1 MSAGNVLLLLLLA
14 AMWGPSFLFIK
25 VAVQEIPPLTMSAF
39 RTLLGGGVLWL
50 FLLMSRQRMPGRGPI
65 WKHFAISGLFGQAIP
80 FSMFAWGEIYIDSAL
95 ASILNGTTPLFTIV
109 IAHFYTSDDRLNKVK
124 IVGTCV
130 GFLGLAVI
138 VAPELMKGVSV
149 NFLGLMA
156 VTIPS
161 LCYGISIVYS
171 RQTLRG
177 LGPLVAPVG
186 QLGVSG
192 LMLLP
197 VALLFDQPYNLPAPS
212 LPAFSSLV
220 ALSLL
225 GTCLA
230 FIVYFHLLEHN
241 RASHVS
247 MVTYLVP
254 IFGILLGVIVLNERL
269 DSYAYLG
276 CALILLGVM
285 VVNGVFTNRKPE
297 GEGSGGKIQVPPE
310 TDR

>member
-1 MSAGNVLLLLLLA
+1 MSAGNILLLLLLA

-39 RTLLGGGVLWL
+39 RTMLGGGVLWF
-50 FLLMSRQRMPGRGPI
+50 FLRMRRQRMPGRGPI

-80 FSMFAWGEIYIDSAL
+80 FAMFAWGEIYIDSAL
-95 ASILNGTTPLFTIV
+95 ASILNGTTPLFTII
-109 IAHFYTSDDRLNKVK
+109 IAHYFTEDDRLSRVKVFGS
-124 IVGTCV
+124 VV

-138 VAPELMKGVSV
+138 VTPELMKGVSV
-149 NFLGLMA
+149 NLLGLIA

-186 QLGVSG
+186 QLGMSA

-197 VALLFDQPYNLPAPS
+197 FALFFDQPYAMPLPSTA
-212 LPAFSSLV
+212 AFTSLV
-220 ALSLL
+220 ALALL

-230 FIVYFHLLEHN
+230 FVVYFYLLERN

-254 IFGILLGVIVLNERL
+254 IFGIILGVVVLKESL

-285 VVNGVFTNRKPE
+285 IVNGVFKRKR
-297 GEGSGGKIQVPPE
+297 K
-310 TDR
+310 D